1 MGLTAWSEIYAKLP
15 LSNYKMIYEV
25 DAGLVRQ
32 KLGPY
37 FVPRWR
43 LEACWW
49 VINFVWAY
57 KIMGMVIFLSIKKK
71 SISSVVH
78 LGLSFSAR
86 LPRRSSLGWQV
97 LFKWYGPIK
106 PTIQTQTIGCIFL
119 LYQKFWVITD
129 ASRFCLIRVDG
140 GHRSRPKKVSKIC
153 TSKNP

>member
-15 LSNYKMIYEV
+15 ISNYIMIYEV

-32 KLGPY
+32 KLAPY
-37 FVPRWR
+37 FVPRWS

-57 KIMGMVIFLSIKKK
+57 KIMGVGFFLSIKMK

-78 LGLSFSAR
+78 LGLSFSAW
-86 LPRRSSLGWQV
+86 LHSLGWKV

-106 PTIQTQTIGCIFL
+106 PTSQTQTIGCIFL

-140 GHRSRPKKVSKIC
+140 GHRSRPKIVSKIC